1 MNSDPVSITRHVW
14 VTDETVPKLK
24 GCNFCGGNL
33 SVIANL
39 SETESTLPLKDRGR
53 ERFQSTHIHISAIN
67 RLLAA
72 AAAAP
77 LSSQN
82 PFEPQCHH
90 ISAIQNHR
98 RRHRQSCPNFLMRRR
113 CLNRRHQT
121 LATGKSGALL
131 FLRRKEES
139 KESENGHEE
148 DKDGGRSSQGDHEE
162 GVEYVKVHPTQS

>member
-1 MNSDPVSITRHVW
+1 LQRKSTSYRKYRPTCAI
-14 VTDETVPKLK
+14 
-24 GCNFCGGNL
+24 L
-33 SVIANL
+33 SK
-39 SETESTLPLKDRGR
+39 TKSTLPLKDRGR
-53 ERFQSTHIHISAIN
+53 ERFQATHIHVSAIN

-72 AAAAP
+72 AAATP

-90 ISAIQNHR
+90 HSAIQNR
-98 RRHRQSCPNFLMRRR
+98 GCRHRQSCPNFLTRRYR
-113 CLNRRHQT
+113 LNRCHQT

-148 DKDGGRSSQGDHEE
+148 DEDGDQSSQGDHEE
-162 GVEYVKVHPTQS
+162 GVEYVKVHPT